1 MMTKV
6 SGHRHDSLVIIT
18 ELDDIGSLYR
28 KAAIEMLSDNV
39 LLEIFD
45 LCLDKVEEIDPW
57 YGGFD
62 RNPRHPYSVW
72 YALVHVCQR
81 WRYIVFASPRRLN
94 LRLLCP
100 KRRPVRK
107 MLGIWPALSIVIW
120 DSVDF
125 MDEDDIIAA
134 LEQHDRVCEIK
145 LERFT
150 RLQQEKL
157 VPLMQESFPALT
169 KLHIDASSRKRG
181 ELAPVLPNSFLGGSA
196 PRLQFLCL
204 DVTFPALPNLL
215 LSSGDLVYLY
225 LNGPSGYIPPE
236 MVIALSALT
245 RLENMRLF
253 FGNPSSNSDPEDRPP
268 APLMRFLLPALKELE
283 LGGHGKYL
291 DDFVARID
299 VPLINCLKIM
309 LTSLRF
315 SIGDLLH
322 LPQFIGRVEKFQSF
336 GYAHID
342 LGSFVTDIAIS
353 PRASTPGFRDALL
366 STAPSH
372 LDALL
377 FRVPP
382 LSGGRL
388 LSLVGGCKSSLFP
401 MSKMEHFNIDAY
413 PSDWESNPLWL
424 ELLRQFSAAKS
435 LSLES
440 EWIVPPVEVALEQVI
455 EEGITD
461 VLPSLR
467 KLSISE
473 PLPAGP
479 DREAIERFV
488 TARGLPAF

>member
-1 MMTKV
+1 MFRRSWGLMMAKV
-6 SGHRHDSLVIIT
+6 SGHRHDSLVTIT

-125 MDEDDIIAA
+125 MDEDNIIAA

-145 LERFT
+145 LEGFT

-157 VPLMQESFPALT
+157 LPLMRESFPALT
-169 KLHIDASSRKRG
+169 KLHINARFPKRG
-181 ELAPVLPNSFLGGSA
+181 ELAPVLPDSFLGGSA

-204 DVTFPALPNLL
+204 ESVTFPTLPNLL

-225 LNGPSGYIPPE
+225 LSGFPSGYITPE
-236 MVIALSALT
+236 MAIGLSALT

-253 FGNPSSNSDPEDRPP
+253 FGYPSSNSDPEDRPL
-268 APLMRFLLPALKELE
+268 APLMRSLLPALKELE
-283 LGGHGKYL
+283 LQGPGEYF

-299 VPLINCLKIM
+299 APSINCLKM
-309 LTSLRF
+309 RLTGLRF
-315 SIGDLLH
+315 SIVNLLH
-322 LPQFIGRVEKFQSF
+322 LPQFIGRVEKVQSF
-336 GYAHID
+336 GYADIYLD
-342 LGSFVTDIAIS
+342 YRAMDIAIS
-353 PRASTPGFRDALL
+353 PQAWTPDSKALL
-366 STAPSH
+366 LTVSYH
-372 LDALL
+372 LTWAL
-377 FRVPP
+377 P
-382 LSGGRL
+382 
-388 LSLVGGCKSSLFP
+388 SLVEGCKSSLFP
-401 MSKMEHFNIDAY
+401 VSNIEHFNISAQPPY
-413 PSDWESNPLWL
+413 WEFNPLWL
-424 ELLRQFSAAKS
+424 ELLRQFPAAKS
-435 LSLES
+435 LSLGS
-440 EWIVPPVEVALEQVI
+440 EQIVPPVAVALKQVI

-461 VLPSLR
+461 VLPAIH
-467 KLSISE
+467 KLSVSE

-488 TARGLPAF
+488 TARGLTAFE